1 MRYSLE
7 PRKRKH
13 VEGHGFL
20 SFVKKKCGDR
30 SGKKTMN
37 NATRK
42 GIGTV
47 KTTSKKVV
55 QKTAEATRDLVGNK
69 RAYKITSAGLAKK

>member
-13 VEGHGFL
+13 VEGHCFL
-20 SFVKKKCGDR
+20 SFVKKMWRQVWLK
-30 SGKKTMN
+30 N
-37 NATRK
+37 NGLGTKK

-55 QKTAEATRDLVGNK
+55 QKTAEGTRDLVGNK
-69 RAYKITSAGLAKK
+69 RAYKITSAGFAKK

>member
-1 MRYSLE
+1 M
-7 PRKRKH
+7 
-13 VEGHGFL
+13 
-20 SFVKKKCGDR
+20 VKNQWIMQQK
-30 SGKKTMN
+30 
-37 NATRK
+37 K

>member
-1 MRYSLE
+1 M
-7 PRKRKH
+7 
-13 VEGHGFL
+13 
-20 SFVKKKCGDR
+20 VKKPMD
-30 SGKKTMN
+30 
-37 NATRK
+37 NATKK

-47 KTTSKKVV
+47 KTTSKKVF

>member
-1 MRYSLE
+1 M
-7 PRKRKH
+7 
-13 VEGHGFL
+13 
-20 SFVKKKCGDR
+20 D
-30 SGKKTMN
+30 
-37 NATRK
+37 NATKK

-55 QKTAEATRDLVGNK
+55 QKTDAEATRDLVGNK